1 MPQCDVNGTSLH
13 YQLEGPEGAPVV
25 VLSNSLSTDLRMW
38 QPQAA
43 ALAARYRLLRYDV
56 RGHGRSPSTPAP
68 YSVERSSSA
77 PPISSASRSAA

>member
-1 MPQCDVNGTSLH
+1 MPQGDVNGTSLH

-43 ALAARYRLLRYDV
+43 ALP
-56 RGHGRSPSTPAP
+56 G
-68 YSVERSSSA
+68 
-77 PPISSASRSAA
+77 PI